1 MLLTLHNQSQECA
14 NVTGTP
20 QPSPELCACDWRFTT
35 KPRTVRMLV
44 ALHNQAQDCANA
56 SGASQPSPELCE
68 CYWRFTAKSRT
79 QHSLLADHN
88 HITNQLH
95 VEETGEAQTLGCDV
109 IIIIISACS
118 FRFATSVAVSFC
130 YKQTK
135 LNAKDLKRLA
145 ANHTTQAYSKRA
157 LNKPM

>member
-1 MLLTLHNQSQECA
+1 MRIVLGMLLTLHNQSQECA

-35 KPRTVRMLV
+35 KSKT
-44 ALHNQAQDCANA
+44 ANVT
-56 SGASQPSPELCE
+56 GASQPSPELCE
-68 CYWRFTAKSRT
+68 CYWRFTAKSRIR
-79 QHSLLADHN
+79 HSLLADHN